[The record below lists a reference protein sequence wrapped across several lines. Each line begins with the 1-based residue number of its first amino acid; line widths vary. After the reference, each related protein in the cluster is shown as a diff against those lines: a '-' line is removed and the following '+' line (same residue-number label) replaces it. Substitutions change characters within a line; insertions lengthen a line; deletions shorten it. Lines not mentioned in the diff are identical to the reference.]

1 MPFELCL
8 EIPESPDPFALTLPG
23 GIEIEDVNLMKII
36 QPALTPLVP
45 FFDLI
50 DTIVAIYNCIKA
62 IPDAISAA
70 PPDPTV
76 LTACLPDLAKQL
88 NKLLNMLPQVALP
101 RLIRR
106 CLTLA
111 IETLRTV
118 RSQLMHL
125 QAQMLQILGT
135 IDRAKKLQDAG
146 LMAIAQCVQANV
158 AQEAANVGKSLA
170 ALGKLLGLINLFM
183 GLVGGPKVPDLTN
196 LAGRPLDQTIPPL
209 DDLITVLVAARTA
222 VPGDVK

>member
-1 MPFELCL
+1 MGFDLCL
-8 EIPESPDPFALTLPG
+8 EIPEIPEPFALTLPG

-50 DTIVAIYNCIKA
+50 DTIVAIFNCVKA
-62 IPDAISAA
+62 IPDAFGP

-76 LTACLPDLAKQL
+76 FATCLPDLAKKL

-106 CLTLA
+106 LLTLV
-111 IETLRTV
+111 IESLRTV

-135 IDRAKKLQDAG
+135 IDRATKLKDAG
-146 LMAIAQCVQANV
+146 LMAIAQCAQANV

-170 ALGKLLGLINLFM
+170 AIGKLLGMINLFL
-183 GLVGGPKVPDLTN
+183 GLIGGPKMPDLST
-196 LAGRPLDQTIPPL
+196 LAGRPLDETIPPL
-209 DDLITVLVAARTA
+209 DELLKALEAVREL
-222 VPGDVK
+222 VPGDAK

>member
-1 MPFELCL
+1 MALDLCL
-8 EIPESPDPFALTLPG
+8 EIPEIPDPFALTLPG

-50 DTIVAIYNCIKA
+50 DTIVALFNCIKA
-62 IPDAISAA
+62 IPDAFGP

-76 LTACLPDLAKQL
+76 FATCLPDLAKKL

-101 RLIRR
+101 RLIVRL
-106 CLTLA
+106 LTLV
-111 IETLRTV
+111 IESLRAV

-135 IDRAKKLQDAG
+135 IDRAKQLEDAG
-146 LMAIAQCVQANV
+146 LMAIAQCAQANV

-170 ALGKLLGLINLFM
+170 AIGKLLGLINLFM
-183 GLVGGPKVPDLTN
+183 GLIGGPEVPDLSN
-196 LAGRPLDQTIPPL
+196 LAGRPLDDTIPPL
-209 DDLITVLVAARTA
+209 DELLKALETVREL
-222 VPGDVK
+222 VPGGAQ

>member
-1 MPFELCL
+1 MALDLCL
-8 EIPESPDPFALTLPG
+8 EIPEIPDPFALTLPG

-50 DTIVAIYNCIKA
+50 DTIVALFNCIKA
-62 IPDAISAA
+62 IPDAFGP

-76 LTACLPDLAKQL
+76 FATCLPDLAKKL

-101 RLIRR
+101 RLIVRL
-106 CLTLA
+106 LTLV
-111 IETLRTV
+111 IESLRTV

-135 IDRAKKLQDAG
+135 IDRAKQLEDAG
-146 LMAIAQCVQANV
+146 LMAIAQCAQANV

-170 ALGKLLGLINLFM
+170 AIGKLLGLINLFM
-183 GLVGGPKVPDLTN
+183 GLIGGPEVPDLSN
-196 LAGRPLDQTIPPL
+196 LAGRPLDDTIPPL
-209 DDLITVLVAARTA
+209 DELLKALEAVREL
-222 VPGDVK
+222 VPGGAQ

>member
-1 MPFELCL
+1 MALDLCL
-8 EIPESPDPFALTLPG
+8 EIPEIPDPFALTLPG

-50 DTIVAIYNCIKA
+50 DTIVAIFNCVKA
-62 IPDAISAA
+62 IPDAFGP

-76 LTACLPDLAKQL
+76 FAACLPDLAKKL

-101 RLIRR
+101 RLIVRL
-106 CLTLA
+106 LTLV
-111 IETLRTV
+111 IESLRTV

-135 IDRAKKLQDAG
+135 IDRAKDLKDAG
-146 LMAIAQCVQANV
+146 LMAIAQCAQANV

-170 ALGKLLGLINLFM
+170 AIGKLLGLINLFM
-183 GLVGGPKVPDLTN
+183 GLIGGPEVPDLSN
-196 LAGRPLDQTIPPL
+196 LAGRPLDDTIPPL
-209 DDLITVLVAARTA
+209 DELLKALEAVREL
-222 VPGDVK
+222 VPGGVK

>member
-1 MPFELCL
+1 MPIPLCL
-8 EIPESPDPFALTLPG
+8 DIPEIPDPFAIDLPG
-23 GIEIEDVNLMKII
+23 GIQIEDVNLMKIV

-45 FFDLI
+45 FFDVI
-50 DTIVAIYNCIKA
+50 DTIVAIFNCVKA
-62 IPDAISAA
+62 IPDAFGP

-76 LTACLPDLAKQL
+76 FATCLPDLAKKL

-106 CLTLA
+106 LLTLV
-111 IETLRTV
+111 IESLRTV

-135 IDRAKKLQDAG
+135 IDRAKNLDDAG
-146 LMAIAQCVQANV
+146 LMAIAQCAQANV

-170 ALGKLLGLINLFM
+170 ALGKLLGMIDLFM
-183 GLVGGPKVPDLTN
+183 GLIGGPKVPDLSN
-196 LAGRPLDQTIPPL
+196 LAGRPLDDTIPPI
-209 DDLITVLVAARTA
+209 DDLLGVLEAIRTV

>member
-1 MPFELCL
+1 MSLPICL
-8 EIPESPDPFALTLPG
+8 EIPEFPDPFAITLPG
-23 GIEIEDVNLMKII
+23 GIEIEDINLMKII

-45 FFDLI
+45 FFDMI
-50 DTIVAIYNCIKA
+50 DTIVAIYNCVKA
-62 IPDAISAA
+62 IPDALGP

-76 LTACLPDLAKQL
+76 FATCLPDLAKAL

-125 QAQMLQILGT
+125 QAQMLQILGM
-135 IDRAKKLQDAG
+135 IDRAKNLDDAG
-146 LMAIAQCVQANV
+146 LMAICQCAQANV

-183 GLVGGPKVPDLTN
+183 GIIGGPQVPDLSN
-196 LAGRPLDQTIPPL
+196 LAGRPLDETLPPI
-209 DDLITVLVAARTA
+209 DDLIKALVAARTA

>member
-1 MPFELCL
+1 MALDLCL
-8 EIPESPDPFALTLPG
+8 EIPEIPDPFALTLPG

-50 DTIVAIYNCIKA
+50 DTIVALFNCIKA
-62 IPDAISAA
+62 IPDAFGP

-76 LTACLPDLAKQL
+76 FATCLPDLSKKL

-101 RLIRR
+101 RLIVRL
-106 CLTLA
+106 LTLV
-111 IETLRTV
+111 IESLRTV

-135 IDRAKKLQDAG
+135 IDRAKKLEDAG
-146 LMAIAQCVQANV
+146 LMAIAQCAQANV

-170 ALGKLLGLINLFM
+170 AIGKLLGLINLFM
-183 GLVGGPKVPDLTN
+183 GLIGGPEVPDLSN
-196 LAGRPLDQTIPPL
+196 LAGRPLDDTIPPL
-209 DDLITVLVAARTA
+209 DELLKALEAVREL
-222 VPGDVK
+222 VPGGAQ

>member
-1 MPFELCL
+1 MPLDICL
-8 EIPESPDPFALTLPG
+8 EIPEFPDPFALTLPG

-50 DTIVAIYNCIKA
+50 DTIVAIFNCIKA
-62 IPDAISAA
+62 IPDMLGP

-76 LTACLPDLAKQL
+76 LTACLPDLAKKL

-101 RLIRR
+101 RLIKR

-135 IDRAKKLQDAG
+135 IDRAKKLKDAG
-146 LMAIAQCVQANV
+146 LMAIAQCAQANV
-158 AQEAANVGKSLA
+158 ATEAANVGKSLA

-183 GLVGGPKVPDLTN
+183 GLVGGPQVPDLSK

-209 DDLITVLVAARTA
+209 DDLIKALVAVRTA
-222 VPGDVK
+222 VPGPN

>member
-8 EIPESPDPFALTLPG
+8 EIPEIPDPFALTLPG

-50 DTIVAIYNCIKA
+50 DTIVAIFNCIKA
-62 IPDAISAA
+62 IPDALGP

-76 LTACLPDLAKQL
+76 FAACVPDLAKQI

-118 RSQLMHL
+118 RAQLMHL

-135 IDRAKKLQDAG
+135 IDRAKKLKDAG

-183 GLVGGPKVPDLTN
+183 GLIGGPKVPDLSN

-209 DDLITVLVAARTA
+209 DDLIKVLVAARTA

>member
-1 MPFELCL
+1 MPLELCL
-8 EIPESPDPFALTLPG
+8 EIPEIPDPFAITLPG
-23 GIEIEDVNLMKII
+23 GIEIEDVNLMRII

-45 FFDLI
+45 FFDVI
-50 DTIVAIYNCIKA
+50 DTIVALYNCVNA
-62 IPDAISAA
+62 IPDALGP

-76 LTACLPDLAKQL
+76 LAACLPDLAKKL
-88 NKLLNMLPQVALP
+88 NKLLGMLPQVALP

-125 QAQMLQILGT
+125 QAQMLQILGA
-135 IDRAKKLQDAG
+135 IDRAKKLGDAG
-146 LMAIAQCVQANV
+146 LMAIAQCAQANV

-183 GLVGGPKVPDLTN
+183 GLIGGPQVPDLKN
-196 LAGRPLDQTIPPL
+196 LAGRPLDETLPPL
-209 DDLITVLVAARTA
+209 DDLIKALVAARTA
-222 VPGDVK
+222 VPGDTK

>member
-1 MPFELCL
+1 MALDLCL
-8 EIPESPDPFALTLPG
+8 EIPEIPDPFALTLPG

-50 DTIVAIYNCIKA
+50 DTIVAIFNCVKA
-62 IPDAISAA
+62 IPDAFGP

-76 LTACLPDLAKQL
+76 FATCLPDLAKKL

-101 RLIRR
+101 RLIVRL
-106 CLTLA
+106 LTLV
-111 IETLRTV
+111 IESLRTV

-135 IDRAKKLQDAG
+135 IDRAKQLEDAG
-146 LMAIAQCVQANV
+146 LMAIAQCAQANV

-170 ALGKLLGLINLFM
+170 AIGKLLGLINLFM
-183 GLVGGPKVPDLTN
+183 GLIGGPEVPDLSN
-196 LAGRPLDQTIPPL
+196 LAGRPLDDTIPPL
-209 DDLITVLVAARTA
+209 DELLKGLEAVREL

>member
-1 MPFELCL
+1 MSLPLCL
-8 EIPESPDPFALTLPG
+8 EIPEIPDPFALTLPG

-50 DTIVAIYNCIKA
+50 DTIVALFNCIKA
-62 IPDAISAA
+62 IPDAFGP

-76 LTACLPDLAKQL
+76 FATCLPDLSKKL

-101 RLIRR
+101 RLIVRL
-106 CLTLA
+106 LTLV
-111 IETLRTV
+111 IESLRTV

-135 IDRAKKLQDAG
+135 IDRAKQFEDAG
-146 LMAIAQCVQANV
+146 LMAIAQCAQANV

-170 ALGKLLGLINLFM
+170 AIGKLLGLINLFM
-183 GLVGGPKVPDLTN
+183 GLIGGPEVPDLSN
-196 LAGRPLDQTIPPL
+196 LAGRPLDDTIPPL
-209 DDLITVLVAARTA
+209 DELLKALEAVREL
-222 VPGDVK
+222 VPGGA

>member
-1 MPFELCL
+1 MALDLCL
-8 EIPESPDPFALTLPG
+8 EIPEIPDPFALTLPG

-50 DTIVAIYNCIKA
+50 DTIVALFNCIKA
-62 IPDAISAA
+62 IPDAFGP

-76 LTACLPDLAKQL
+76 FATCLPDLAKKL

-101 RLIRR
+101 RLIVRL
-106 CLTLA
+106 LTLV
-111 IETLRTV
+111 IESLRMV

-135 IDRAKKLQDAG
+135 IDRAKQLEDAG
-146 LMAIAQCVQANV
+146 LMAIAQCAQANV

-170 ALGKLLGLINLFM
+170 AIGKLLGLINLFM
-183 GLVGGPKVPDLTN
+183 GLIGGPEVPDLSN
-196 LAGRPLDQTIPPL
+196 LAGRPLDDTIPPL
-209 DDLITVLVAARTA
+209 DELLKALEAVREL
-222 VPGDVK
+222 VPGGAQ

>member
-1 MPFELCL
+1 MSLPLCL
-8 EIPESPDPFALTLPG
+8 EIPEIPDPFALTLPG

-50 DTIVAIYNCIKA
+50 DTIVALFNCIKA
-62 IPDAISAA
+62 IPDAFGP

-76 LTACLPDLAKQL
+76 FATCLPDLAKKL

-101 RLIRR
+101 RLIVRL
-106 CLTLA
+106 LTLV
-111 IETLRTV
+111 IESLRTV

-135 IDRAKKLQDAG
+135 IDRAKQLEDAG
-146 LMAIAQCVQANV
+146 LMAIAQCAQANV

-170 ALGKLLGLINLFM
+170 AIGKLLGLINLFM
-183 GLVGGPKVPDLTN
+183 GLIGGPEVPDLSN
-196 LAGRPLDQTIPPL
+196 LAGRPLDDTIPPL
-209 DDLITVLVAARTA
+209 DELLKALEAVREL
-222 VPGDVK
+222 VPGGVK

>member
-1 MPFELCL
+1 MAFDLCL
-8 EIPESPDPFALTLPG
+8 EIPEIPDPFALTLPG

-50 DTIVAIYNCIKA
+50 DTIVALFNCIKA
-62 IPDAISAA
+62 IPDAFGP

-76 LTACLPDLAKQL
+76 FATCLPDLAKKL

-101 RLIRR
+101 RLIVRL
-106 CLTLA
+106 LTLV
-111 IETLRTV
+111 IESLRTV

-135 IDRAKKLQDAG
+135 IDRAKQLEDAG
-146 LMAIAQCVQANV
+146 LMAIAQCAQANV

-170 ALGKLLGLINLFM
+170 AIGKLLGLINLFM
-183 GLVGGPKVPDLTN
+183 GLIGGPEVPDLSN
-196 LAGRPLDQTIPPL
+196 LAGRPLDDTIPPL
-209 DDLITVLVAARTA
+209 DELLKALEAVRAL
-222 VPGDVK
+222 VPGGAQ

>member
-1 MPFELCL
+1 MAFDLCL
-8 EIPESPDPFALTLPG
+8 EIPEIPDPFALTLPG

-50 DTIVAIYNCIKA
+50 DTIVALFNCIKA
-62 IPDAISAA
+62 IPDAFGP

-76 LTACLPDLAKQL
+76 FATCLPDLSKKL

-101 RLIRR
+101 RLIVRL
-106 CLTLA
+106 LTLV
-111 IETLRTV
+111 IESLRTV

-135 IDRAKKLQDAG
+135 IDRAKKLEDAG
-146 LMAIAQCVQANV
+146 LMAIAQCAQANV

-170 ALGKLLGLINLFM
+170 AIGKLLGLINLFM
-183 GLVGGPKVPDLTN
+183 GLIGGPEVPDLSN
-196 LAGRPLDQTIPPL
+196 LAGRPLDDTIPPL
-209 DDLITVLVAARTA
+209 DELLKALEAVREL
-222 VPGDVK
+222 VPGGAQ

>member
-1 MPFELCL
+1 MPFDLCL
-8 EIPESPDPFALTLPG
+8 EIPEIPDPFALTLPG
-23 GIEIEDVNLMKII
+23 GIEVEDINLMKSI
-36 QPALTPLVP
+36 QPMLTPLVP

-50 DTIVAIYNCIKA
+50 DTIVALFNCVKA
-62 IPDAISAA
+62 IPDALGP

-76 LTACLPDLAKQL
+76 LATCLPDLAKKL

-101 RLIRR
+101 RLVVRLI
-106 CLTLA
+106 TLA

-135 IDRAKKLQDAG
+135 IDRAKDLDDAG
-146 LMAIAQCVQANV
+146 LMAIAVCAQANV

-170 ALGKLLGLINLFM
+170 ALGKLLGLINLFL
-183 GLVGGPKVPDLTN
+183 GLIGGPELPDLSN
-196 LAGRPLDQTIPPL
+196 LAGRPLDDVIPPL
-209 DDLITVLVAARTA
+209 DELIKALEAVRGL
-222 VPGDVK
+222 VPGA